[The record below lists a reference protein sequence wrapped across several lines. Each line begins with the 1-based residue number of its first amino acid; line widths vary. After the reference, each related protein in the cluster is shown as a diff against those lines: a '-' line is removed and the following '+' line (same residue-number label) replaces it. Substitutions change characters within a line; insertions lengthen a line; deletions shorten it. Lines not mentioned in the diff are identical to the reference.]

1 MKTGLTVLVPCFNEG
16 EQVEVAHRE
25 LVGALREIDE
35 LEILFVDDGSTDDSL
50 DRIRRLARTDPR
62 VRYLSFTR
70 NFGIDAVMAAGFRYA
85 GQPWT
90 VQCDADLQVPPEEI
104 WTLLAKA
111 EEGYDVVFGERRG
124 RRDPLVRR
132 GGSAALHWA
141 ARRVFG
147 IDMPRGASTFR
158 LVRTGVARTITDLR
172 LPWFIPAVPLV
183 GARYAVAPVTHRPRT
198 AGRSRLRLARLAA
211 HSFELFFGFSL
222 RPLNAVYA
230 AAVLGGALALALA
243 VPAYAG
249 AEAGHL
255 VAATQLLLSGL
266 SLAAL
271 ALVGRYLHRLLRD
284 TGRLRPYFVRDA
296 NLALRPE
303 DTLTGG
309 LPSPP
314 PPGRAPGLAADDS
327 VPSRT
332 GRE

>member
-1 MKTGLTVLVPCFNEG
+1 MTGLTVLVPCYNEG
-16 EQVEVAHRE
+16 AQVEVAHGE
-25 LVGALREIDE
+25 LVEALKEIGD

-50 DRIRRLARTDPR
+50 DRIRRLAETDPR

-111 EEGYDVVFGERRG
+111 EEGYDVVFGERQG
-124 RRDPLVRR
+124 RRDPLVRK
-132 GGSAALHWA
+132 GGSAGLHWA

-158 LVRTGVARTITDLR
+158 LVSTGVARTITDLR

-183 GARYAVAPVTHRPRT
+183 GARYAVAPVAHRPRT
-198 AGRSRLRLARLAA
+198 AGRSKLRLVRLAGHA
-211 HSFELFFGFSL
+211 FELFFGFSW
-222 RPLNAVYA
+222 RPLTMVYA
-230 AAVLGGALALALA
+230 AGALGGVLALALA
-243 VPAYAG
+243 VLGYLGLADG
-249 AEAGHL
+249 AALG
-255 VAATQLLLSGL
+255 ATQLLLTGL
-266 SLAAL
+266 ALAAV

-284 TGRLRPYFVRDA
+284 SGRLRPYFVRDS
-296 NLALRPE
+296 NLPLLPE

-309 LPSPP
+309 RPCPP
-314 PPGRAPGLAADDS
+314 PPGRTAANA
-327 VPSRT
+327 
-332 GRE
+332 